1 MATIKWNP
9 KEEKKP
15 QNNWNNSTL
24 AKLGLLDSKCSNCG
38 ETLVDITEL
47 ILRERKERAEGKY
60 AHRNVRLPRK
70 MHAYCENKSCQLRL
84 EDIPFHY
91 LLLIKDVDKLKENQQ
106 KILEMFLKNGDKN
119 ETYKIE
125 EVSEV
130 KEI

>member
-1 MATIKWNP
+1 MASIKWNP

-15 QNNWNNSTL
+15 TNWNSNTL

-38 ETLVDITEL
+38 ENLIDTTEL
-47 ILRERKERAEGKY
+47 VLRERKERAEGTW
-60 AHRNVRLPRK
+60 ARRNYRLPRN
-70 MHAYCENKSCQLRL
+70 MHAYCENKECQLRL